1 MNILKIKEENLKK
14 VLEFIKE
21 SGYNIEKEISLYAYE
36 EKKDISELLAES
48 YTRKKLEKSNKLID
62 YILKL
67 YNLGDDWNDNILWSW
82 IW

>member
-67 YNLGDDWNDNILWSW
+67 YHLGDD
-82 IW
+82 